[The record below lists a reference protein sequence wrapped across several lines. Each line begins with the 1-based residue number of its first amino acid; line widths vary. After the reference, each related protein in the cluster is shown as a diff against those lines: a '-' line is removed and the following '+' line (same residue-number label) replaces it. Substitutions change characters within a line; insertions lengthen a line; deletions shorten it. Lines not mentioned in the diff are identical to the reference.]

1 LDSNAAQIEG
11 SRRAASPAWFRFLAP
26 STTDLIFITLLVA
39 TSGGALSTRLL
50 GDASIGWHIRNGE
63 QMLKT
68 HAITR
73 TDPFSVTMGGQTWY
87 AWEWLYDLGIARI
100 HQGFGLNGV
109 VFVTALII
117 ALTFALT
124 LRLCLRRGADLP
136 VTALLLALSL
146 GASMI
151 HLFARPHVLSW
162 LFTVIWF
169 QVLDSAESKKERL
182 RLWYLPALM
191 LFWANVHGGFVV
203 GFALLG
209 MYMLSDLIRY
219 YRSQEPEVRRGRLV
233 DLRVLGAVTGL
244 SLLASLVN
252 PYGYALH
259 VHIFRYLSS
268 RWLMNHIDEF
278 LSPNFHGVAQQCF
291 VVILLITIVVLV
303 FSRSKPQLV
312 QVLVVL
318 FAAYSGLYAS
328 RSLPVSS
335 LLLTLVVAPL
345 WTRAVA
351 EGRNNANLSL
361 RLRAIISRWHSF
373 TVRIRDVEVGF
384 RGHLWPIA
392 AVLVGVLACLQQGR
406 IGSGQWM
413 NARFDPGRLPVQAAQ
428 MIAQRGI
435 RDPIFCPDSWGGYLI
450 YRLYPENKV
459 FVDDRHDLY
468 GEEFLKDY
476 LKAIRLAPE
485 WDKFLNEKRVNWVL
499 IPADSSLANML
510 QETSKWNLVYQDGTS
525 ELLQRRDKI

>member
-1 LDSNAAQIEG
+1 
-11 SRRAASPAWFRFLAP
+11 
-26 STTDLIFITLLVA
+26 
-39 TSGGALSTRLL
+39 
-50 GDASIGWHIRNGE
+50 
-63 QMLKT
+63 
-68 HAITR
+68 
-73 TDPFSVTMGGQTWY
+73 
-87 AWEWLYDLGIARI
+87 
-100 HQGFGLNGV
+100 
-109 VFVTALII
+109 
-117 ALTFALT
+117 
-124 LRLCLRRGADLP
+124 
-136 VTALLLALSL
+136 
-146 GASMI
+146 
-151 HLFARPHVLSW
+151 
-162 LFTVIWF
+162 
-169 QVLDSAESKKERL
+169 
-182 RLWYLPALM
+182 
-191 LFWANVHGGFVV
+191 
-203 GFALLG
+203 
-209 MYMLSDLIRY
+209 
-219 YRSQEPEVRRGRLV
+219 
-233 DLRVLGAVTGL
+233 
-244 SLLASLVN
+244 
-252 PYGYALH
+252 
-259 VHIFRYLSS
+259 
-268 RWLMNHIDEF
+268 
-278 LSPNFHGVAQQCF
+278 
-291 VVILLITIVVLV
+291 VVLV